1 MSPIDRRPLP
11 PRCVGAE
18 PIPGYRLIERLGEG
32 GFGEVWKCEAPGGLF
47 KAIKFVYQ
55 GEEGG
60 LADQELTALEK
71 VKLLRHPFILSL
83 DRVEVVDQHLLI
95 VMELADENL
104 YTLLMR
110 QREAN
115 LPGLPRDEALA
126 YLAEAAEALDWMNF
140 QHGLQHLDVKPHN
153 LFVVSNH
160 VKVADFGLV
169 HSVAESQS
177 SDSPRPAGAT
187 PLYSAPELLRGSV
200 SRHSDQYSLAV
211 MYQQITTGTV
221 PFWHT
226 NVYDLMMQHLTGE
239 PDLSALP
246 LADQPIVR
254 RALSKIPDMRFESC
268 TEFIQ
273 ALRDLHPHEATR
285 RSGQWRRILP
295 SAEAASNLIE
305 TKPSSVPSPSE
316 DATRP
321 VRPLARQGTPFA
333 EMEQTRY
340 VPQKETTADSPL
352 ASSPAVQS
360 SPAASAAS
368 GGLNQPTAVSLPGF
382 RLLSCL
388 SQTQIGDLWLAE
400 DSQGRKR
407 RALVLLEF
415 IGYNERVIAHLRALH
430 DPVLPA
436 TEVHWSPS
444 ERLILLSDPYEG
456 TLRDRFDA
464 CRTSGLPGIPREE
477 LLSLLR
483 SAAEALDGL
492 WERHGLQHL
501 GLNPRVFL
509 IDQDQIRIA
518 DFGVIPLVWL
528 PRGESAA
535 TLNPRYSAP
544 ELFERKMSRT
554 ADQYSLALI
563 YAEMLT
569 GVHPRPHRPGGSG
582 VIRRPTLGVKSNA
595 AYRRPRLDLDLLP
608 VHDREIIG
616 RALSNDPEE
625 RFATCVQLVAALEQA
640 GKSEN
645 ASRSLDNY
653 STLPP
658 VVPFTSLQGEPAGPD
673 AIIPGVSQLVAA
685 LALPTDPQTVL
696 GPNNSRYTVHADGT
710 WEYRC
715 PLQLYP
721 GAMQLKVEG
730 FQSWWGAQV
739 THQSGESYHLQLDL
753 PIPRTF
759 WERFLP
765 QKKMEVQILVEPS
778 QTTGKRLT
786 EALIRL
792 RYPDKDPDQRD
803 RIMNRM
809 GPKIMESL
817 RQFLQATRENRAR
830 ERFSLKTVVRIYP
843 ILPELDLAPT
853 IEARSR
859 NISFGGMSL
868 LAAERPEVEWLYL
881 HLPAFEVTEKWAI
894 LAKMVRCAQTPEG
907 WEIGVMFPY
916 NQSRSH
922 QGDKRE
928 GTRKI

>member
-1 MSPIDRRPLP
+1 MSPPHRRSLP

-55 GEEGG
+55 GDEGG

-83 DRVEVVDQHLLI
+83 DRVEVLDQHLLI

-104 YTLLMR
+104 YTLFMR

-115 LPGLPRDEALA
+115 QPGLPREEALA

-169 HSVAESQS
+169 HSVGDSQAHG
-177 SDSPRPAGAT
+177 SPRPAGAT
-187 PLYSAPELLRGSV
+187 PLYSAPELLRGSL

-211 MYQQITTGTV
+211 VYQQITTGTV

-226 NVYDLMMQHLTGE
+226 NIYDLMMQHLTSE

-254 RALSKIPDMRFESC
+254 RALNKIPDKRFESC

-273 ALRDLHPHEATR
+273 ALRELQPHQATR
-285 RSGQWRRILP
+285 RSGQWRRVLP
-295 SAEAASNLIE
+295 TSEAASKLLQTN
-305 TKPSSVPSPSE
+305 PSANPSIRE

-321 VRPLARQGTPFA
+321 LRPLTRQGTPFA

-340 VPQKETTADSPL
+340 IPPKESSAAPRLPSTPS
-352 ASSPAVQS
+352 ASLSPALAGSV
-360 SPAASAAS
+360 
-368 GGLNQPTAVSLPGF
+368 NQPTAVSLPGF

-415 IGYNERVIAHLRALH
+415 VRYNERLIAHLKALQ

-444 ERLILLSDPYEG
+444 ERLILLSDPCEG
-456 TLRDRFDA
+456 TLRDRFEA
-464 CRTSGLPGIPREE
+464 CRSSGLPGIPREE

-501 GLNPRVFL
+501 GLNPRVLL
-509 IDQDQIRIA
+509 IDKNKLRIA
-518 DFGVIPLVWL
+518 EFGLIPLVWL
-528 PRGESAA
+528 PTGESAA
-535 TLNPRYSAP
+535 SLNPRYAAP
-544 ELFERKMSRT
+544 ELFDRKLSRS

-569 GVHPRPHRPGGSG
+569 GVHPRPNRPGGSG
-582 VIRRPTLGVKSNA
+582 VIRRPTLGAKSNA
-595 AYRRPRLDLDLLP
+595 ALRQPRLDLDLLP
-608 VHDREIIG
+608 AHDREIIR
-616 RALSNDPEE
+616 RALSVEPEE
-625 RFATCVQLVAALEQA
+625 RFASCVQLVTELERA
-640 GKSEN
+640 GKGEN
-645 ASRSLDNY
+645 ASLIVDYY

-658 VVPFTSLQGEPAGPD
+658 VVPFTTLLGEPAGPN
-673 AIIPGVSQLVAA
+673 AILPGVSQLVSA
-685 LALPTDPQTVL
+685 LALPTNPETVL
-696 GPNNSRYTVHADGT
+696 GPNNSRYTVDGDGT

-721 GAMQLKVEG
+721 GAMELKVEG

-739 THQSGESYHLQLDL
+739 TQQSGESYHLEIDL
-753 PIPRTF
+753 PIPRSF

-778 QTTGKRLT
+778 HSAGKRLT

-792 RYPDKDPDQRD
+792 RYPEKDPDQRK
-803 RIMNRM
+803 RVMNLM

-830 ERFSLKTVVRIYP
+830 ERFPLKTLVRIYP
-843 ILPELDLAPT
+843 ILPDLELAAT
-853 IEARSR
+853 IEGRSR

-868 LAAERPEVEWLYL
+868 LAAERPEVDWLYL
-881 HLPAFEVTEKWAI
+881 HLPDCEVMEKWAL
-894 LAKMVRCAQTPEG
+894 LAKVVRCVQIPDG

-916 NQSRSH
+916 NSSKSH
-922 QGDKRE
+922 QGDQRA
-928 GTRKI
+928 GTRNT